1 MVWFLVTMWVGRLQA
16 SASPWPWISHLGL
29 GVEVRWC
36 WNAPDAACAQGVGML
51 LRSVVVSC
59 SCGLVVAISS
69 SSLLLINEGVC
80 LRSEVPQMALIV
92 FVCTGVVVMAF
103 SVCLLLVVLEVGE
116 LGDDRSYYYG

>member
-1 MVWFLVTMWVGRLQA
+1 M
-16 SASPWPWISHLGL
+16 
-29 GVEVRWC
+29 
-36 WNAPDAACAQGVGML
+36 
-51 LRSVVVSC
+51 
-59 SCGLVVAISS
+59 VVAISS